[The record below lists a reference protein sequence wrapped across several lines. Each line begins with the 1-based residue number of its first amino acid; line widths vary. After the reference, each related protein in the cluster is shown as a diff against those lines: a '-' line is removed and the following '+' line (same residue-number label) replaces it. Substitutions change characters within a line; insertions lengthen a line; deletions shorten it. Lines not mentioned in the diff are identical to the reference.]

1 MDGPYELDTRTWHSA
16 PTAPIYTNGYVYMTM
31 EVQGKK
37 ANEAGFTG
45 RASLAPVLMR
55 AKVGDDLTKP
65 ESWQFSEE
73 LAYGEVIPDSYKDA
87 TLDYTGIPYLTRSAA
102 DVGWLEGNVIQIYD
116 ENHQW
121 YDPTGKTFYIY
132 LRGST
137 LGAGYA
143 AIMKVT
149 EDADGKMTP
158 SLVKAPSGKTMLF
171 VPLPGGNNKFY
182 ILYDSVSEMYWLVSN
197 QNTTSMNTPQSLTAD
212 RVGEA
217 ANERSRLALYF
228 SKNAMD
234 WCFAG
239 LVTKGNSDKEA
250 RNYASMAI
258 DGDDLLV
265 LSRSGDERAE
275 SAHDNNLIT
284 LHRIENFRS
293 LIY

>member
-1 MDGPYELDTRTWHSA
+1 
-16 PTAPIYTNGYVYMTM
+16 
-31 EVQGKK
+31 
-37 ANEAGFTG
+37 
-45 RASLAPVLMR
+45 MR

-182 ILYDSVSEMYWLVSN
+182 ILYDSVSEMYWAGF
-197 QNTTSMNTPQSLTAD
+197 QPEHHQH
-212 RVGEA
+212 EYA
-217 ANERSRLALYF
+217 A
-228 SKNAMD
+228 
-234 WCFAG
+234 
-239 LVTKGNSDKEA
+239 VP
-250 RNYASMAI
+250 
-258 DGDDLLV
+258 
-265 LSRSGDERAE
+265 
-275 SAHDNNLIT
+275 
-284 LHRIENFRS
+284 HRRPGG
-293 LIY
+293 